1 MRNTKSV
8 HIEIFDFY
16 YAHFHTEQERAS
28 ARKYIREHL
37 IKEFPEYNWSD
48 TSNWYKLPPVD
59 RNRFK
64 LVTVRDYFTARSQ
77 LTPKQISRK
86 VDEEIKAQLLEAGL
100 EIQKH
105 NERAEILKKAFY
117 DEDASDEENRRL
129 YDEFCSLLPEFTVS
143 VKTPSWE
150 EWPHRAHRLY
160 DYQQSEM
167 WESIGESAAA
177 SENSAGP
184 ATVTQEEIDHVAL
197 RALIKY
203 MGDKFGFT
211 MDYDDIA
218 FCLAQRK
225 SSDIDESSPVNDTLE
240 NREYYAAKNRLRNL
254 EFVREG

>member
-1 MRNTKSV
+1 MRNTESV
-8 HIEIFDFY
+8 YIEIFDFY
-16 YAHFHTEQERAS
+16 CIKFHSEQDKAS
-28 ARKYIREHL
+28 ARKFIRNNL
-37 IKEFPEYNWSD
+37 KKEFPTYNWSN

-64 LVTVRDYFTARSQ
+64 LVTVREHFADRSQ
-77 LTPKQISRK
+77 LTPKQLRRK

-100 EIQKH
+100 AIKKH
-105 NERAEILKKAFY
+105 NERAAILKKVFY
-117 DEDASDEENRRL
+117 DEDASEEENRRL
-129 YDEFCSLLPEFTVS
+129 YEDFCSLLPEFTAS
-143 VKTPSWE
+143 VKAPSWE
-150 EWPHRAHRLY
+150 DWPHSAHRIY

-167 WESIGESAAA
+167 WESIGESTD
-177 SENSAGP
+177 SENDAAVSVSEA
-184 ATVTQEEIDHVAL
+184 EIDHIAL

>member
-8 HIEIFDFY
+8 YIEIFDFY
-16 YAHFHTEQERAS
+16 YTRFHSTQEKAS

-37 IKEFPEYNWSD
+37 IKEFPDYDWSD

-105 NERAEILKKAFY
+105 NERAAILKKEFY
-117 DEDASDEENRRL
+117 DEDASVEENRRL
-129 YDEFCSLLPEFTVS
+129 YEEFCSLLPEFTVN
-143 VKTPSWE
+143 VKAPSWE
-150 EWPHRAHRLY
+150 EWPTRAHRLY
-160 DYQQSEM
+160 DYQQSEL
-167 WESIGESAAA
+167 WEDIGMSTDNEDDDAVSV
-177 SENSAGP
+177 SEA
-184 ATVTQEEIDHVAL
+184 EIDHIAL

-240 NREYYAAKNRLRNL
+240 NREYYAARDRLRDL